1 MTGAHNHPHNHR
13 ECSTPP
19 PPPGTVDL
27 EQLKQK
33 AEAEAQRKRAVAAG
47 SADNGEGIP
56 PVVQITGQNLEAE
69 VVLRSEEV
77 PVVVLIGAEGA
88 PDYTRMKSDLSELA
102 QASGLHWILGLV
114 DAHSAMEVAQAFGVQ
129 ALPTLVAVAGGGPIG
144 QAEGEQ
150 TGESLSQWIQAV
162 LDATK
167 GRLRGLPP
175 GTRME
180 GEAGEQEPVEAPP
193 VSTDPR
199 LAEAE
204 ALLNDGSFDEAVTVY
219 DAILKSEPANTELK
233 AARTNVAF
241 LARVQKMD
249 RGVDHVAASNQDP
262 TDVAAALAAADQ
274 LMLIGE
280 ANGSLDRLVSTLP
293 KVFGDDRNAV
303 RDRLLEMLQMFD
315 PSDPAALDARRRMA
329 SALF

>member
-1 MTGAHNHPHNHR
+1 MHNHHHHHHG
-13 ECSTPP
+13 TPASS
-19 PPPGTVDL
+19 GAIDL
-27 EQLKQK
+27 EQFKQN
-33 AEAEAQRKRAVAAG
+33 AEAT
-47 SADNGEGIP
+47 ADSGAGIP
-56 PVVQITGQNLEAE
+56 AVVQITGQNLDAE
-69 VVLRSEEV
+69 VVKRSEEV

-88 PDYTRMKSDLSELA
+88 PDYTRMKSDLTELA
-102 QASGLHWILGLV
+102 EASGLNWILGLV

-129 ALPTLVAVAGGGPIG
+129 VLPTLVAVAGGGPIG

-150 TGESLSQWIQAV
+150 TGESLSQWINAV

-175 GTRME
+175 GTRMAGDV
-180 GEAGEQEPVEAPP
+180 GEAEQPTAP

-199 LAEAE
+199 LEQAED
-204 ALLNDGSFDEAVTVY
+204 LLNDGDFDAAVTVY
-219 DAILKSEPANTELK
+219 DEILKSEPANTELK

-241 LARVQKMD
+241 LARAQKMD
-249 RGVDHVAASNQDP
+249 RAVDHVSVSNQDP
-262 TDVAAALAAADQ
+262 TDVDAALNAADQ

-293 KVFGDDRNAV
+293 KVFGKDRDTV

>member
-1 MTGAHNHPHNHR
+1 MHNHHQHHHHHGGPA
-13 ECSTPP
+13 SS
-19 PPPGTVDL
+19 GAIDL
-27 EQLKQK
+27 EQFKQ
-33 AEAEAQRKRAVAAG
+33 
-47 SADNGEGIP
+47 SADATTDSGAGIP
-56 PVVQITGQNLEAE
+56 AVVQITGENLDAE
-69 VVLRSEEV
+69 VVKRSEEV

-102 QASGLHWILGLV
+102 EASGLNWILGLV

-150 TGESLSQWIQAV
+150 TGEALSQWITAV

-175 GTRME
+175 GTRMAGDV
-180 GEAGEQEPVEAPP
+180 GEVEQPAPP

-199 LAEAE
+199 LEQAED
-204 ALLNDGSFDEAVTVY
+204 LLNDGDFDAAVSVY
-219 DAILKSEPANTELK
+219 DEILKSEPANTELK

-241 LARVQKMD
+241 LARAQKMD
-249 RGVDHVAASNQDP
+249 RAVDHVFVSNQDP
-262 TDVAAALAAADQ
+262 TDVAAALNAADQ

-280 ANGSLDRLVSTLP
+280 SNGSLDRLVSTLP
-293 KVFGDDRNAV
+293 KVFGKDRDTV
-303 RDRLLEMLQMFD
+303 RDRLLEMLQMFE